1 MTPGDEPR
9 HDMRHRSEN
18 RLLRRTRLRL
28 IAWSAGST
36 LAFLLLLG
44 VAIYAVAATSLASS
58 AIDQLNDRLGFL
70 RVATANL
77 PPDFNARFE
86 GLTVDPGQPG
96 VVFGGQASG
105 TLAIVGSPFAGG
117 PEVVRGFNV
126 GDAATTFALDD
137 QTLARVQAGETV
149 VVETTFHATPV
160 RLLAAQVETP
170 VGRLT
175 TYILGDRTAEVR
187 TLSTLLAVLVLGGL
201 AVLAGSIIVGSIYA
215 GRALV
220 PIRESL
226 RRQRE
231 FAADASHELRTP
243 LTIARAA
250 IAELRRS
257 PNDPVAVSRSLEDLD
272 AGTDQLRRL
281 VDDLLLLARSD
292 AEAIE
297 LEAVDSDLAQ
307 VTAETVEGL
316 EPVARDRGVRLELD
330 IEPAPI
336 RGDPARLGQLVSI
349 LVDNAIRHS
358 PPEGVVTIS
367 VRKGRL
373 LVEDSGG
380 GIAEEHLPRVF
391 ERFWR
396 APNAPVGGTGLGL
409 AIAAWIVERHGGT
422 IAAANRA
429 SGSGARFSVSLPA
442 G

>member
-1 MTPGDEPR
+1 MTPGGELRRDVP
-9 HDMRHRSEN
+9 HRSES

-44 VAIYAVAATSLASS
+44 VAIYGVAASSLASS
-58 AIDQLNDRLGFL
+58 GIEQLNQRLNLL
-70 RVATANL
+70 RLASATL
-77 PPDFNARFE
+77 PPGFTARFE
-86 GLTVDPGQPG
+86 GLTVDPSQPG
-96 VVFGGQASG
+96 IVFGGAASG
-105 TLAIVGSPFAGG
+105 TLAIVGSPFGDG
-117 PEVVRGFNV
+117 QEFVRGFSV
-126 GDAATTFALDD
+126 GDPATTFALDAA
-137 QTLARVQAGETV
+137 TLALVEAGETV
-149 VVETTFHATPV
+149 VLESSFHDTPV
-160 RLLAAQVETP
+160 RLLAAQVDTP
-170 VGRLT
+170 LGPVT

-187 TLSTLLAVLVLGGL
+187 TLSTLLVVLVLGGL
-201 AVLAGSIIVGSIYA
+201 AVLAGSIVVGSIYA

-243 LTIARAA
+243 LAIARAA

-257 PNDPVAVSRSLEDLD
+257 PNDPAAISRSLEDLD

-336 RGDPARLGQLVSI
+336 HGDPARLGQLVSI

-358 PPEGVVTIS
+358 PPEGVVAVN

-373 LVEDSGG
+373 VVEDSGG

-396 APNAPVGGTGLGL
+396 APDAPVGGTGLGL

-422 IAAANRA
+422 ISAANRG
-429 SGSGARFSVSLPA
+429 SGSGARFSVTLPA
-442 G
+442 